1 MVVVKPVH
9 LMPVLCPAPDA
20 IIALQT
26 ASLQPFL
33 TKQEFFLRYLG
44 QSPCEY
50 VVARNALMNKSKEQ
64 QDDGGSHV
72 GPHAYAGL
80 QDVILALLAR
90 RNVP

>member
-1 MVVVKPVH
+1 
-9 LMPVLCPAPDA
+9 MP
-20 IIALQT
+20 
-26 ASLQPFL
+26 
-33 TKQEFFLRYLG
+33 EFFWVVEILRYLG
-44 QSPCEY
+44 QSLSEY
-50 VVARNALMNKSKEQ
+50 FARTALMNKSKEQ